1 MDITKENLNDLN
13 AVVSIKLGPEDYQEK
28 VDNVLKDYRKKA
40 KVDGFRPG
48 MVPLGLIKRMYYK
61 PVLAEEINKI
71 VSENLMNYIRDE
83 KLRILGE
90 PLPHEGKENSI
101 DFDRDTEF
109 EFSFDLGLVPDFKLN
124 ITEKDKIVFNNIEIE
139 DKVVE
144 EYIENVS
151 RRFGD
156 FKPVDKAEGNEL
168 VKGSLKQVDESGN
181 INEGGFSVD
190 EASFSID
197 LIKDEEIKKRFIG
210 AQTGAQIIFDLRK
223 AYPNDSELATLL
235 KIDREKAAEVNG
247 SFMAQI
253 NEILKFENH
262 PINQELFNKTFGED
276 QVKSEEEFNAKIR
289 EEIKANYERESNYR
303 FALDC
308 KKYLIKKAGITL
320 PVDFLKRWVLA
331 TNEKMTQ
338 EQIDKDFGEYEEEFQ
353 WQLIKDQL
361 IRENEISVSEEELL
375 EYAVI
380 MARNQFYQY
389 GLYNVPDEH
398 IQKYAQEQLTRKD
411 DARRLRDMKYEDKI
425 ISFMKETVKLD
436 NKEITLEKF
445 RKLFEK

>member
-1 MDITKENLNDLN
+1 
-13 AVVSIKLGPEDYQEK
+13 
-28 VDNVLKDYRKKA
+28 
-40 KVDGFRPG
+40 
-48 MVPLGLIKRMYYK
+48 
-61 PVLAEEINKI
+61 
-71 VSENLMNYIRDE
+71 
-83 KLRILGE
+83 
-90 PLPHEGKENSI
+90 
-101 DFDRDTEF
+101 
-109 EFSFDLGLVPDFKLN
+109 
-124 ITEKDKIVFNNIEIE
+124 
-139 DKVVE
+139 
-144 EYIENVS
+144 
-151 RRFGD
+151 
-156 FKPVDKAEGNEL
+156 
-168 VKGSLKQVDESGN
+168 
-181 INEGGFSVD
+181 
-190 EASFSID
+190 
-197 LIKDEEIKKRFIG
+197 
-210 AQTGAQIIFDLRK
+210 
-223 AYPNDSELATLL
+223 
-235 KIDREKAAEVNG
+235 
-247 SFMAQI
+247 MAQI